1 MVLPVTAP
9 GPIGVRFVAVASIVS
24 ISKEYG
30 HLRSLTKEYFGIE
43 DPCMGY

>member
-9 GPIGVRFVAVASIVS
+9 GPIGVRFVAAASIVS

-30 HLRSLTKEYFGIE
+30 NLRYLTKKYFGVE
-43 DPCMGY
+43 DPCMRC

>member
-1 MVLPVTAP
+1 MGLPVTAL

-30 HLRSLTKEYFGIE
+30 PLRSLTKKYFGVE
-43 DPCMGY
+43 DPCMRY